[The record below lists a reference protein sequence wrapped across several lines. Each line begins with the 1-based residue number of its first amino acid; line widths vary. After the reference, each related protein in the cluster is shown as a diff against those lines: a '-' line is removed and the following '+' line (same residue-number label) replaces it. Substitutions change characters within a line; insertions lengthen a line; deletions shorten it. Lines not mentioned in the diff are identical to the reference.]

1 MKKEYQLVETI
12 DYAGQVKRRTRTK
25 RDADHALKGLADSI
39 AHKDKLLAIYTDAD
53 SAYYRTLATT
63 YHIEIREV
71 SDWRNVE

>member
-12 DYAGQVKRRTRTK
+12 DYADKVQRRTYRK
-25 RDADHALKGLADSI
+25 RDADHALKGMDDAV
-39 AHKDKLLAIYTDAD
+39 AHKGKLLTIYTDED

-71 SDWRNVE
+71 SDWRNVG